1 MTTKKQLFIAFFMHQ
16 WKVTEVTKE
25 QSLLP
30 KKKKIKEEKR
40 KEEGK
45 KLRPPNINILD
56 FLEGENLKTIMKIH
70 AYFWTN

>member
-16 WKVTEVTKE
+16 WKVREVTKE

-30 KKKKIKEEKR
+30 KKKRKKKR

-45 KLRPPNINILD
+45 KLRPPNINILH